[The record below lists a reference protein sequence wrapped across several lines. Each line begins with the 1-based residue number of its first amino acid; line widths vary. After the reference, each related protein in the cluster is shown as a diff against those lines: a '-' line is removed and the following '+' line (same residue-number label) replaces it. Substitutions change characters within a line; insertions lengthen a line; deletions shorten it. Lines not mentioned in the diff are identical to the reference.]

1 MNEASRKLL
10 PPMAALHSFSAAA
23 RHGSFSKAAEEV
35 GLTQSAVSRQ
45 VAHLEEWLGLALFDR
60 TGRRVALNVQGEAYA
75 AAIAPALDVIRR
87 ATAKALAP
95 SSDRTVNL
103 ATLPSFGMRWL
114 APRLPQLTRRHPD
127 LLVNFAAR
135 TDEFDFA
142 LEPFDAAIHF
152 GRPNWPGVEHDLLFR
167 ERSIPVVA
175 PHLIEHYGLEKP
187 ADLARL
193 PLLTQSFRQDAW
205 ARWFDLAGVS
215 PRPQMR
221 GGPDFAHFLM
231 LAQAAAAGAG
241 AALIPSFL
249 IEPELASGA
258 LVQAFDLPMSGQE
271 AYYLVY
277 PPGRRDSPG
286 FRQLRDW
293 IIEESR
299 EEASRDP
306 TLSAPPH
313 RS

>member
-1 MNEASRKLL
+1 
-10 PPMAALHSFSAAA
+10 MAALHSFSAAA
-23 RHGSFSKAAEEV
+23 RHGSFSKAADEV

-45 VAHLEEWLGLALFDR
+45 IAHLEAWLGLALFDR
-60 TGRRVALNVQGEAYA
+60 TGRRVALNPQGQAYA
-75 AAIAPALDVIRR
+75 QAVAPALDTIRR

-95 SSDRTVNL
+95 PSDRTVNL

-114 APRLPQLTRRHPD
+114 APRLPHLTSRHPD
-127 LLVNFAAR
+127 LMVNFAAR

-142 LEPFDAAIHF
+142 QEPFNAAIHF
-152 GRPNWPGVEHDLLFR
+152 GRPDWPGVRHDLLFR
-167 ERSIPVVA
+167 ERTIPVLA
-175 PHLIEHYGLEKP
+175 PSLAGQHALKTP
-187 ADLARL
+187 ADLARV

-205 ARWFDLAGVS
+205 SRWFAMAGVS
-215 PRPQMR
+215 PAPDVRT
-221 GGPDFAHFLM
+221 GPNFAHFLM
-231 LAQAAAAGAG
+231 LAQAVAAGAG

-258 LVQAFDLPMSGQE
+258 LVQAFDLPMTGQE

-277 PPGRRDSPG
+277 PPDQLESPG

-299 EEASRDP
+299 DEASTR
-306 TLSAPPH
+306 
-313 RS
+313 